1 MKYVF
6 VGVALLLSWTTATA
20 QVSIKGDQIP
30 AFFERMPS
38 LPSTLDEAYKAM
50 YPKSKKPPYQRY
62 QDSLAAAINTLAVE
76 AAGKSYLLMAMA
88 DRMRQDNNKFD
99 RIHNQLP
106 SDKDLE
112 NRMNAIN
119 SSFFTESNAWTR
131 NLGNAYDSISKLN
144 YPSIERAGL
153 HLQLYQ
159 KEMVHYLK
167 KVKQILL
174 ETNAY
179 MNKRGFNAILDNHDS
194 SNKYYIQLLEVRGL
208 MYDRIQKVL
217 QQVTATWIYA
227 ADMVDICKRYP
238 DSCK

>member
-6 VGVALLLSWTTATA
+6 VGMALLLFWSTTTA
-20 QVSIKGDQIP
+20 QVTIKGDQIP
-30 AFFERMPS
+30 AFLERMPA

-50 YPKSKKPPYQRY
+50 YPKTKKPPYQRY
-62 QDSLAAAINTLAVE
+62 QDSLTAAINTLAVE

-112 NRMNAIN
+112 NRMSAIN
-119 SSFFTESNAWTR
+119 SSFFSESSAWTR
-131 NLGNAYDSISKLN
+131 NLGNAYDSINKLN
-144 YPSIERAGL
+144 YPSIKRAGL

-159 KEMVHYLK
+159 KELVHYIK
-167 KVKQILL
+167 KIKQILL

-179 MNKRGFNAILDNHDS
+179 MNKRGFNTVLDNHDS
-194 SNKYYIQLLEVRGL
+194 SNKYYVQLLEVRGL